1 MTSVSALT
9 YSSEYKSNFVFN
21 NPKKFGTVPTKKVSP
36 LSRGG
41 TLLRRNKKHHPRRS
55 TTPVVSD
62 YRFSSI
68 ADSFNRNMLFMP
80 SEFTDRSSTNTIED
94 GDDNA
99 SNATLTSNKDAV
111 DGDYRRSNKINQSF
125 FRKKKP
131 TS

>member
-1 MTSVSALT
+1 
-9 YSSEYKSNFVFN
+9 
-21 NPKKFGTVPTKKVSP
+21 
-36 LSRGG
+36 
-41 TLLRRNKKHHPRRS
+41 
-55 TTPVVSD
+55 
-62 YRFSSI
+62 
-68 ADSFNRNMLFMP
+68 MP

-99 SNATLTSNKDAV
+99 SNALTSNKDAV